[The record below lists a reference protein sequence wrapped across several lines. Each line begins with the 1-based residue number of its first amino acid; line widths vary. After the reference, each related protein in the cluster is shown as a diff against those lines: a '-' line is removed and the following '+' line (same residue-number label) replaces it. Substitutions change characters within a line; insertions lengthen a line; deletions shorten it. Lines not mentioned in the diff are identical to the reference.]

1 MKKKKQIDDLEKR
14 VSALESE
21 RKSRKSATKTLGK
34 LVRDQKA
41 TSQKVKK
48 LQKKA
53 KDGNV

>member
-1 MKKKKQIDDLEKR
+1 MKKKKQIDGLEKR

-21 RKSRKSATKTLGK
+21 RKSRKNATKTLGK

-48 LQKKA
+48 LQKKS
-53 KDGNV
+53 